1 METRRERLRSPS
13 VLARSAL
20 IALVLLASW
29 QQAHGFIPGH
39 ACTAGSQRPHTSGSP
54 LTCSSRQ
61 QQPLR
66 IATGD
71 GDSSAALT
79 VTPAAVDMNFLNVAQ
94 PVTCAEMLKFEREGH
109 LLTRGLFSAQEM
121 ALLSPHIM
129 AGFRALELSA
139 LQQKVAVLLGE
150 GAAPPGASAEEL
162 LALLRQLPP
171 DEIPFLQVFN
181 MWRTPGAHAAAVSAL
196 VRSRRLARHAAALL
210 GCQAVRVYQDSTF
223 VKRSGDGPTNWH
235 SDLNM
240 APFDTNDM
248 VTAWLPLT
256 HIAACEDGGSGLVFA
271 SRSHHDFALN
281 YWQDP
286 HAQEDLSERYDETPQ
301 LAMEPGDCS
310 WHHGWVLHSANG
322 NDTPETRVAFTVSYI
337 ADGARML
344 GEGAEHYP
352 DREDTWSYSDWIAD
366 TCPGEPADHPF
377 LPVAFDFAEEVG
389 LEGLPL

>member
-1 METRRERLRSPS
+1 M
-13 VLARSAL
+13 
-20 IALVLLASW
+20 AS
-29 QQAHGFIPGH
+29 
-39 ACTAGSQRPHTSGSP
+39 SQVMR
-54 LTCSSRQ
+54 
-61 QQPLR
+61 QQPLH

-71 GDSSAALT
+71 GDGSAALT

-94 PVTCAEMLKFEREGH
+94 PVTCAEMLKFERGGH

-139 LQQKVAVLLGE
+139 LQQKVTVLLGE
-150 GAAPPGASAEEL
+150 GAAPPGASAEDL
-162 LALLRQLPP
+162 LVLLRQLPP

-235 SDLNM
+235 SGINAQLWAAAAAPLRRHERNRGDLNM

-271 SRSHHDFALN
+271 SRSHRDFALN

-352 DREDTWSYSDWIAD
+352 EQEGADHYPDQEDTWSYSDWIAD